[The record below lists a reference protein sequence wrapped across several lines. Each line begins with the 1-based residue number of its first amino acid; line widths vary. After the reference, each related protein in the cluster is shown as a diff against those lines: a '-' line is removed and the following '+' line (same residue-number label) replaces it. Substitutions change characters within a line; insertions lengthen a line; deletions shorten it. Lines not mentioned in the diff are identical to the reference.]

1 MVWRALLQEE
11 VSTMANNPSAIKR
24 NRQTVVR
31 RLRNRSQRSRMR
43 TAIKTLRQAIDS
55 GDAKTAR
62 ELLPEALRL
71 VDSTAQK
78 GAIHRNAAARTKSRL
93 TVSVQKISG

>member
-1 MVWRALLQEE
+1 
-11 VSTMANNPSAIKR
+11 MANNPSAIKR

-43 TAIKTLRQAIDS
+43 TSIKTLRQAIDQ
-55 GDAKTAR
+55 GDSATAR
-62 ELLPEALRL
+62 ALLPETLRM
-71 VDSTAQK
+71 VDATAQK

-93 TVSVQKISG
+93 TLAVGKLSS

>member
-1 MVWRALLQEE
+1 
-11 VSTMANNPSAIKR
+11 MANNPSAIKR
-24 NRQTVVR
+24 NRQAIGR
-31 RLRNRSQRSRMR
+31 RLKNRSQRSRMR
-43 TAIKTLRQAIDS
+43 TSIKSLRQAIDS

-93 TVSVQKISG
+93 VLAVGKLS

>member
-1 MVWRALLQEE
+1 
-11 VSTMANNPSAIKR
+11 MANNPSAIKR
-24 NRQTVVR
+24 NRQTVGR

-43 TAIKTLRQAIDS
+43 TAIKALRQAIDE
-55 GDAKTAR
+55 GDGKTAR

-78 GAIHRNAAARTKSRL
+78 GAIHDNAAARTKSRL
-93 TVSVQKISG
+93 TLAVAKLS

>member
-1 MVWRALLQEE
+1 
-11 VSTMANNPSAIKR
+11 MANNPSAIKR
-24 NRQTVVR
+24 NRQSIGR
-31 RLRNRSQRSRMR
+31 RLNNRSQRSRMR
-43 TAIKTLRQAIDS
+43 SSIKTLRQAIDS
-55 GDAKTAR
+55 GDAKSAQ

-93 TVSVQKISG
+93 VHAVGQL

>member
-1 MVWRALLQEE
+1 
-11 VSTMANNPSAIKR
+11 MANNPSAIKR
-24 NRQTVVR
+24 NRQAVER

-43 TAIKTLRQAIDS
+43 TAVKSLRQAIES
-55 GDAKTAR
+55 GDAAAAR

-71 VDSTAQK
+71 VDLTAQK

-93 TVSVQKISG
+93 VLAVENL

>member
-1 MVWRALLQEE
+1 
-11 VSTMANNPSAIKR
+11 MANNPSAIKR
-24 NRQTVVR
+24 NRQSIGR
-31 RLRNRSQRSRMR
+31 RLNNRSQRSRMR
-43 TAIKTLRQAIDS
+43 SSIKALRQAIDS
-55 GDAKTAR
+55 GDAKSAQ

-93 TVSVQKISG
+93 VHAVGQL

>member
-1 MVWRALLQEE
+1 
-11 VSTMANNPSAIKR
+11 MANNPSAIKR
-24 NRQTVVR
+24 NRQAIGR
-31 RLRNRSQRSRMR
+31 RLKNRSQRSRMR
-43 TAIKTLRQAIDS
+43 TSIKTLRQAIDS

-71 VDSTAQK
+71 VDTTAQK

-93 TVSVQKISG
+93 VLAVGKLS

>member
-1 MVWRALLQEE
+1 
-11 VSTMANNPSAIKR
+11 MANNPSAIKR
-24 NRQTVVR
+24 NRQAIGR
-31 RLRNRSQRSRMR
+31 RLNNRSQRSRMR
-43 TAIKTLRQAIDS
+43 SSIKTLRQAIDS
-55 GDAKTAR
+55 GDAKSAQ

-93 TVSVQKISG
+93 VHAVGKL

>member
-1 MVWRALLQEE
+1 MVF
-11 VSTMANNPSAIKR
+11 R
-24 NRQTVVR
+24 NARH
-31 RLRNRSQRSRMR
+31 SDRMR
-43 TAIKTLRQAIDS
+43 TSIKSLRQAIDS

-93 TVSVQKISG
+93 VLAVGKLS

>member
-1 MVWRALLQEE
+1 MVWRVLLQEE
-11 VSTMANNPSAIKR
+11 PSTMANNPSAIKR
-24 NRQTVVR
+24 NRQAVGR

-55 GDAKTAR
+55 GDARTAR

-78 GAIHRNAAARTKSRL
+78 GAIHHNAAARTKSRL
-93 TVSVQKISG
+93 VLAVDRLS

>member
-1 MVWRALLQEE
+1 
-11 VSTMANNPSAIKR
+11 MANNPSAIKR
-24 NRQTVVR
+24 NRQSIGR

-43 TAIKTLRQAIDS
+43 TTIKTLRQAVES
-55 GDAKTAR
+55 GDSKTAQG
-62 ELLPEALRL
+62 LLPEALRL

-93 TVSVQKISG
+93 VLAVGKLS